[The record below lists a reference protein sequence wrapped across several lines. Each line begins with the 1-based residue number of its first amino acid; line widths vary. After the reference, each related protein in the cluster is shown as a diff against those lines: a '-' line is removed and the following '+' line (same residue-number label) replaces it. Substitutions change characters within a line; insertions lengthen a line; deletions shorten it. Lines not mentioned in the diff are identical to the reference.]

1 MSMPNTLESKLV
13 KLGVEP
19 DVAEKL
25 VKAGL
30 ETPKKIKE
38 ATDKAMKDAG
48 VTDAK
53 IIDLRKRYSKEK

>member
-1 MSMPNTLESKLV
+1 MPNTLESKLV